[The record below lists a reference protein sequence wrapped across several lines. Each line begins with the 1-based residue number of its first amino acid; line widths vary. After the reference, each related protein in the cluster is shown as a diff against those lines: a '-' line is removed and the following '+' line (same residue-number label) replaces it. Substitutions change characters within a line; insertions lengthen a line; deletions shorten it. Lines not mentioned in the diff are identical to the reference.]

1 MPGERVQMPV
11 SFYVDPEIVDDGEG
25 KYIHTI
31 TLSYTFYEID
41 LPEKQ
46 AALQVET
53 TINRN

>member
-1 MPGERVQMPV
+1 MVPFLFHKAY
-11 SFYVDPEIVDDGEG
+11 SEG

-46 AALQVET
+46 AALQVAT